1 MDRKNR
7 YTVGTHQ
14 PRIECTSEFSTRE
27 RVGFVKRRSAIRGQ
41 GAAAAIHHG
50 IPDAAHQQICCAGGG
65 WREFDACPGSCEWW
79 PTGVPDGAR
88 AGGPGAGGVGAGK
101 DGENGEA
108 QILSGKRYHS
118 PPTSELSTGKMN
130 PEAPG
135 WNKRLRTG
143 AAAPSRGAMPY
154 SDQCVREGYEVFR
167 REPDRECDHT
177 CTVLGTSFDFV
188 GEAYDFYNLYSWEK
202 GFGIRYRKIRLNVE
216 WTKCMQ
222 DIFCV
227 CEGKAGVEN
236 TRLVHM

>member
-1 MDRKNR
+1 
-7 YTVGTHQ
+7 
-14 PRIECTSEFSTRE
+14 
-27 RVGFVKRRSAIRGQ
+27 
-41 GAAAAIHHG
+41 
-50 IPDAAHQQICCAGGG
+50 
-65 WREFDACPGSCEWW
+65 
-79 PTGVPDGAR
+79 
-88 AGGPGAGGVGAGK
+88 
-101 DGENGEA
+101 
-108 QILSGKRYHS
+108 
-118 PPTSELSTGKMN
+118 MN

-222 DIFCV
+222 DIFCG

-236 TRLVHM
+236 TRLVQM